1 MTTKTEENVGSD
13 TVVIPA
19 EEPKFPVMPKMWSI
33 GGGKGGTGKS
43 FITLSLG
50 IWLAKMGKKVTI
62 IDADLGGANMH
73 ILFGIRSPAH
83 TLNDFLV
90 KKVDTLQQ
98 LCMETTIPGLTLISG
113 GDDILSLANPKFAQ
127 KERILRNFNKLDADY
142 ILLDLGAGT
151 SFNVLDFFVY
161 TPDKIVVVTPFPT
174 SVQNAYGFIKSA
186 LYRRLSRIFARS
198 DQVLSLIERL
208 ISPSGEEGIH
218 SIMEL
223 VSAVERFDPASASL
237 IMQEVNNYRIKLI
250 VNMVRSPGDA
260 RVGEIIKIVSDK
272 YLGVHVDVLRPVPF
286 DVLVD
291 KSIQLAN
298 PYLFNSA
305 NSEVTASIYEIVS
318 DMIKN

>member
-1 MTTKTEENVGSD
+1 MTTQTEENVGSD

-19 EEPKFPVMPKMWSI
+19 DEPKFPVMPKMWSI

-50 IWLAKMGKKVTI
+50 TRLAKMGKRVTI

-73 ILFGIRSPAH
+73 ILLGIRSPAH
-83 TLNDFLV
+83 TLNDFLE
-90 KKVDTLQQ
+90 KRVDSLQH
-98 LCMETTIPGLTLISG
+98 LCMETSIPGLNLISG

-127 KERILRNFNKLDADY
+127 KERILRNFSKLDADY

-161 TPDKIVVVTPFPT
+161 TPVKIVVVTPFPT
-174 SVQNAYGFIKSA
+174 SVQNAYGLIKSA
-186 LYRRLSRIFARS
+186 LCRRLSRIFSRTN
-198 DQVLSLIERL
+198 QVLSLIEHL
-208 ISPSGEEGIH
+208 ISPSGAEGVH

-223 VSAVERFDPASASL
+223 VSAIERFDPASASL

-250 VNMVRSPGDA
+250 VNMVRSREDA
-260 RVGEIIKIVSDK
+260 KVGEILKIVSDK
-272 YLGVHVDVLRPVPF
+272 YLGVHIDVLRPVPF
-286 DVLVD
+286 DSLVE
-291 KSIQLAN
+291 KSVQLTN
-298 PYLFNSA
+298 PHLLNSTG
-305 NSEVTASIYEIVS
+305 SEVTASIYEIVS